1 MRVQLVQGLGGN
13 PQHAG
18 ELPYM
23 LLLVWVLPWCSSVL
37 LQLQDPLVLGVELGQ
52 MTGKTEPRAP
62 RGRCAAEESW
72 VW

>member
-18 ELPYM
+18 ELPYT

-52 MTGKTEPRAP
+52 MTGKT
-62 RGRCAAEESW
+62 
-72 VW
+72 